1 VRASEEE
8 DDEEEEEEEGEEEAE
23 AELLAPAVF
32 RLYRW
37 PEARA
42 QPPPDLLLETE
53 LTCTPRGLRRVRTGY
68 AYQATRLPRWVR
80 TGGAGRLAPRAPRTV
95 RTGYAYQPRALGTYS
110 VLWHPRL
117 EMDTQ
122 LSGAQLAQLLSGR
135 RLLEWDRA
143 PEPQLSEGTSS
154 VL

>member
-1 VRASEEE
+1 MRAGE
-8 DDEEEEEEEGEEEAE
+8 DEEEEEEDEEEAE
-23 AELLAPAVF
+23 ADLLAPAVF

-42 QPPPDLLLETE
+42 QPPPDLL
-53 LTCTPRGLRRVRTGY
+53 
-68 AYQATRLPRWVR
+68 
-80 TGGAGRLAPRAPRTV
+80 
-95 RTGYAYQPRALGTYS
+95 
-110 VLWHPRL
+110 L

-143 PEPQLSEGTSS
+143 PEPQLSEGSRA
-154 VL
+154 